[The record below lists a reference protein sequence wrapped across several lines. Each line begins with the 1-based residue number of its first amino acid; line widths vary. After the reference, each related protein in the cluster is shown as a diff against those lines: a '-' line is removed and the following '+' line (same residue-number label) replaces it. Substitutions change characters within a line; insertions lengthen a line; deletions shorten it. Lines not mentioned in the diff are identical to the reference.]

1 MANILVTGGAG
12 YIGSH
17 AVHHLIDQG
26 MTPIVVDNFSTGIR
40 AAVPSHITLYEGNV
54 GDKSLMEEVFSA
66 HQIDAVLHFAGSIVV
81 PESVTNPGK
90 YYANN
95 TATTLSLLQSMVTAG
110 VKHIVFSSTA
120 AVYGNPDPSQIP
132 VREDTPC
139 KPINPYGA
147 SKLMSEMMINDMA
160 AVHDI
165 NAVILRYF
173 NVAGADAKGRVG
185 QSSPDATHLIKV
197 AAEVLC
203 GKRDEMQIFGTDY
216 PTDDGTC
223 VRDYIHVDDLIRAH
237 LKAIDHLIHGGE
249 TLTVN
254 CGYGRGFSVQDVITA
269 MNNLGEGTINPI
281 KADRREGDSAILIA
295 DNSACMGKLG
305 WTPQSDDLAVIVGS
319 ALAWEK
325 NNSAN

>member
-1 MANILVTGGAG
+1 MGSRENFLYTGSALCLAG
-12 YIGSH
+12 PGS
-17 AVHHLIDQG
+17 
-26 MTPIVVDNFSTGIR
+26 
-40 AAVPSHITLYEGNV
+40 
-54 GDKSLMEEVFSA
+54 
-66 HQIDAVLHFAGSIVV
+66 
-81 PESVTNPGK
+81 
-90 YYANN
+90 
-95 TATTLSLLQSMVTAG
+95 
-110 VKHIVFSSTA
+110 
-120 AVYGNPDPSQIP
+120 VY
-132 VREDTPC
+132 C
-139 KPINPYGA
+139 
-147 SKLMSEMMINDMA
+147 
-160 AVHDI
+160 
-165 NAVILRYF
+165 ILRYF

-197 AAEVLC
+197 AAEVLT